1 MIDLSRDPKV
11 AERQMQALI
20 FAMTTFG
27 HIDGDFD
34 ASERDVVKGTITR
47 LVEQRVDGA
56 MKDADPAAKKD
67 VVDRFTNHFH
77 EVFENIDR
85 FVSDVMTEPVAA
97 HDDRDAVVHA
107 KLKLR
112 CFELFST
119 FDQKGRD
126 ALLDAIDQLI
136 AADGQ
141 VHPAEAKFRAELAQ
155 LLSSPDVVDTDDL
168 VEDEDE
174 VGGEPGASRVHDI
187 GALLAMA
194 PGEVTVS
201 PVVDERAQGDHQFF
215 KQLEHHYSANPER
228 IVKQVQ
234 ADLTLAERAIA
245 MLDERRAKGAG
256 KLGTAQRVDELE
268 GSHLDGH
275 IQWTKPQPGRVYDVV
290 VLGDLHGCYS
300 ALKAGVMQ
308 TKFLERVEAYHKDNS
323 QPYPLLVFLG
333 DYIDRGIFSLNGVL
347 RSVLQLYV
355 SAPDHVVP
363 IRGNHE
369 YYIEHQGQIYGGVK
383 PAEAINTL
391 KPYLPVD
398 VFRRYMALYDALP
411 NMYFLGR
418 TMFVHGGIPRDR
430 ALKQKWKG
438 LASLEDADLR
448 FQMMWSDP
456 SSADVIPAALQD
468 ASARFPFG
476 RLQLQSFLQRVG
488 CNVLVRGH
496 EKIESGFKS
505 HYEGPFKLLT
515 VFSSGGATNNDLPE
529 GSSYRG
535 VSPKGLRVVLR
546 ADGSVDF
553 QPFALD
559 WATYQDP
566 STNGFF
572 AKPMEI
578 EHKEG

>member
-1 MIDLSRDPKV
+1 MIELSSDPKA

-20 FAMTTFG
+20 FALTTFG

-34 ASERDVVKGTITR
+34 AAEREVVKGAIR
-47 LVEQRVDGA
+47 KLVEGRVEGA
-56 MKDADPAAKKD
+56 MADADAATKQE
-67 VVDRFTNHFH
+67 VVDRFTKHFH

-85 FVSDVMTEPVAA
+85 FVHDVMTEPVAA

-119 FDQKGRD
+119 FDAKGRE

-136 AADGQ
+136 SADGH

-155 LLSSPDVVDTDDL
+155 LLASPDAVDADDL
-168 VEDEDE
+168 VEEEQTD
-174 VGGEPGASRVHDI
+174 PGASRVHDV
-187 GALLAMA
+187 GALLALA
-194 PGEVTVS
+194 PDEVTVS
-201 PVVDERAQGDHQFF
+201 PVIDERASGDHQFF

-228 IVKQVQ
+228 IQKQVN
-234 ADLTLAERAIA
+234 ADLELVERAIRL
-245 MLDERRAKGAG
+245 LDARRAAGAG
-256 KLGTAQRVDELE
+256 KLRGAQRVDELE
-268 GSHLDGH
+268 GSWLDGH
-275 IQWTKPQPGRVYDVV
+275 IQWVQAERGRVYDVV
-290 VLGDLHGCYS
+290 CLGDLHGCYS
-300 ALKAGVMQ
+300 CLKAGVMQ
-308 TKFLERVEAYHKDNS
+308 SRFLDRVAAYKRDPS

-347 RSVLQLYV
+347 RSVLQLFV
-355 SAPDHVVP
+355 AAPDHVVP

-398 VFRRYMALYDALP
+398 VFRRYMALFDALP
-411 NMYFLGR
+411 SMFFLGK

-430 ALKQKWKG
+430 ALKGKWKG
-438 LASLEDADLR
+438 LESLEDAELR

-456 SSADVIPAALQD
+456 SSAEVIPAALQD

-488 CNVLVRGH
+488 ANVLVRGH

-515 VFSSGGATNNDLPE
+515 VFSAGGANNNDLPE
-529 GSSYRG
+529 GSSYRS
-535 VSPKGLRVVLR
+535 VQPKGLRVLLR
-546 ADGSVDF
+546 ADGSVDY

-559 WATYQDP
+559 WATYNDP

-578 EHKEG
+578 EHVEG

>member
-20 FAMTTFG
+20 FALTTFG

-34 ASERDVVKGTITR
+34 AAERDVVRGTIR
-47 LVEQRVDGA
+47 KLVEARVDGA
-56 MKDADPAAKKD
+56 MRDADLASKRD
-67 VVDRFTNHFH
+67 VVDRFTKHFE
-77 EVFENIDR
+77 EVFENVDR
-85 FVSDVMTEPVAA
+85 FVQDVMTEPVAA

-119 FDQKGRD
+119 FDLKSRD
-126 ALLDAIDQLI
+126 AMLDAIDQLI

-141 VHPAEAKFRAELAQ
+141 VHPAEAKFRGELAQ
-155 LLSSPDVVDTDDL
+155 LLASPDDVDTDDL
-168 VEDEDE
+168 VEEESTD
-174 VGGEPGASRVHDI
+174 PNASRVHDV

-201 PVVDERAQGDHQFF
+201 ALVDERAVGDHQFF

-228 IVKQVQ
+228 IAKQVQ
-234 ADLTLAERAIA
+234 ADLDLADRAIA
-245 MLDERRAKGAG
+245 VLDGLRAKGAG
-256 KLGTAQRVDELE
+256 KLGDAKRIDELE
-268 GSHLDGH
+268 GSYLDGH
-275 IQWTKPQPGRVYDVV
+275 VQWVHAEPGRVYDVV
-290 VLGDLHGCYS
+290 CLGDLHGCYS
-300 ALKAGVMQ
+300 CLKAGVMQ
-308 TKFLERVEAYHKDNS
+308 THFLERVEAYRRDPT

-347 RSVLQLYV
+347 RSVLQLFV
-355 SAPDHVVP
+355 AAPEHVVP

-391 KPYLPVD
+391 KPHLPVD
-398 VFRRYMALYDALP
+398 VFRRYMALFEALP
-411 NMYFLGR
+411 AMFFLGR

-438 LASLEDADLR
+438 LATLEDPDLR

-476 RLQLQSFLQRVG
+476 KLQFQAFLQRIG
-488 CNVLVRGH
+488 ANVLVRGH
-496 EKIESGFKS
+496 EKIEAGFKS
-505 HYEGPFKLLT
+505 HYEGPQKLLT
-515 VFSSGGATNNDLPE
+515 VFSAGGATNADLPE

-535 VSPKGLRVVLR
+535 VQPKGLRVVLR
-546 ADGSVDF
+546 GDASVDY
-553 QPFALD
+553 QPFSLD
-559 WATYQDP
+559 WATYNDP
-566 STNGFF
+566 SANGFF

-578 EHKEG
+578 EHVEG

>member
-1 MIDLSRDPKV
+1 
-11 AERQMQALI
+11 MQALN
-20 FAMTTFG
+20 FALTTFG

-34 ASERDVVKGTITR
+34 ANEREVVRATIRR

-56 MKDADPAAKKD
+56 MKDSDAATKKD
-67 VVDRFTNHFH
+67 VVDRFTGHFQ

-112 CFELFST
+112 CFELFSS
-119 FDQKGRD
+119 FDQRGRD

-136 AADGQ
+136 AADGH

-155 LLSSPDVVDTDDL
+155 LLASPDEVDTDDL
-168 VEDEDE
+168 VEEEEEAGDA
-174 VGGEPGASRVHDI
+174 GASRVHDI

-215 KQLEHHYSANPER
+215 KQLELHYSANPER
-228 IVKQVQ
+228 IQKQVQ
-234 ADLTLAERAIA
+234 ADLALAEKAIA
-245 MLDERRAKGAG
+245 MLDARRAEGAG
-256 KLGTAQRVDELE
+256 KLGNAQRVDELE

-275 IQWTKPQPGRVYDVV
+275 IQWTKPEPGRVYDVV

-308 TKFLERVEAYHKDNS
+308 TKFLERVEAYHRDKS
-323 QPYPLLVFLG
+323 QPYPILVFLG

-347 RSVLQLYV
+347 RSVLQLYT

-398 VFRRYMALYDALP
+398 VFRRYMALYETLP

-496 EKIESGFKS
+496 EKIEAGFKS

-529 GSSYRG
+529 GSSYRN
-535 VSPKGLRVVLR
+535 VQPKGLRVVLR

-559 WATYQDP
+559 WATYNDP

-578 EHKEG
+578 EHREG